1 MLDLEIR
8 RRSIDRMLRTATF
21 DASTW
26 PRRRRATL
34 LPVVAA
40 VLAQIVMV
48 VVVIGSPGAVAAQR
62 GDPLDIVLV
71 ITDDQRAG
79 TLTHMPR
86 LRRRI
91 AARGVRFRSA
101 FIPNPSCCPSRAS
114 FLTGT
119 YSHTNGVWKNGGAF
133 GGFAAFDPS
142 STIATW
148 LDDAGYRTGLFGKY
162 LNGYTDA
169 SIVPPGWDEWFG
181 FMSGDGRSYYGFTA
195 SVNGELVDFADDEYS
210 TTVTSA
216 EVSRFIRSTPADR
229 PLFVLWTPVAPHS
242 PAVPEAAY
250 VDASLGL
257 EPWRPPNFNERD
269 VSDKSSWLRR
279 TGRLDA
285 SQRLAIDA
293 RRLDQYRTLLSVDD
307 GIADIVKSLRQSGRL
322 SNTLVV
328 FASDN
333 GVMWGEHRLIRK
345 AAPFDGASHVPML
358 VRYYP
363 LTAQRRG
370 GASRSLVL
378 NLDVAPTIAEL
389 VGLVPPT
396 GVDGRSPVPLLDGSA
411 VHVRKRFVVEH
422 ADGGVPAYCGA
433 RTRDELFVHYVGGD
447 EEYYRLDDDPYSL
460 ENLIDDREWRR
471 EIEALRRYA
480 RRHCDPVPPG
490 FFW

>member
-1 MLDLEIR
+1 
-8 RRSIDRMLRTATF
+8 MLRTATF

-26 PRRRRATL
+26 PRRRRATH

-48 VVVIGSPGAVAAQR
+48 VVVIGSPRAVAAQR
-62 GDPLDIVLV
+62 EDPLDIVLV

-91 AARGVRFRSA
+91 AERGVRFRSA

-119 YSHTNGVWKNGGAF
+119 YSHTNGVWKNGGPF

-169 SIVPPGWDEWFG
+169 SIVPPGWDAWFG
-181 FMSGDGRSYYGFTA
+181 FLSGDGRSYYGFNA

-210 TTVTSA
+210 TTVSSE

-229 PLFVLWTPVAPHS
+229 PLFALWTPVAPHS

-285 SQRLAIDA
+285 AQRLAIDA

-322 SNTLVV
+322 SNTLIV

-358 VRYYP
+358 VRYDP
-363 LTAQRRG
+363 LTAQGRG

-389 VGLVPPT
+389 VRLVPPT
-396 GVDGRSPVPLLDGSA
+396 AVDGRSLVPLLDGSA

-471 EIEALRRYA
+471 EIAALRRYA
-480 RRHCDPVPPG
+480 RRQCDPVPPG
-490 FFW
+490 FSW

>member
-1 MLDLEIR
+1 MRDR
-8 RRSIDRMLRTATF
+8 ATVDARVRRSARVVTLLLI
-21 DASTW
+21 ASTLV
-26 PRRRRATL
+26 ATL
-34 LPVVAA
+34 S
-40 VLAQIVMV
+40 AQPDVQARV
-48 VVVIGSPGAVAAQR
+48 RAPGDR
-62 GDPLDIVLV
+62 PDIVLV

-79 TLTHMPR
+79 TLTHMPK
-86 LRRRI
+86 LRRLI
-91 AARGVRFRSA
+91 SARGIRFRSA

-133 GGFAAFDPS
+133 GGYAAFDPS

-169 SIVPPGWDEWFG
+169 TIVPPGWNQWFG
-181 FMSGDGRSYYGFTA
+181 FMSGDGRSYYGFDA

-210 TTVTSA
+210 TTVTYE
-216 EVSRFIRSTPADR
+216 EVSRFIRSTPSDR
-229 PLFVLWTPVAPHS
+229 PLFALWTPVAPHS
-242 PAVPEAAY
+242 PALPEAAY

-257 EPWRPPNFNERD
+257 QPWRPPNFNERD
-269 VSDKSSWLRR
+269 VSDKSGWLRR
-279 TGRLDA
+279 TDRLDA
-285 SQRLAIDA
+285 AQRRAIDA

-307 GIADIVKSLRQSGRL
+307 GIADIVRSLRRSGRL
-322 SNTLVV
+322 SNTLIV

-358 VRYYP
+358 VRFDP
-363 LTAQRRG
+363 LTAPGRG
-370 GASRSLVL
+370 GSSRSPVL

-396 GVDGRSPVPLLDGSA
+396 AVDGRSLVPLLDGSA
-411 VHVRKRFVVEH
+411 LHVRKRFVVEH

-433 RTRDELFVHYVGGD
+433 RTREELFVHYVGGD

-471 EIEALRRYA
+471 EITALRRYA
-480 RRHCDPVPPG
+480 QRHCDPVPPG
-490 FFW
+490 FSW